1 MPSNSSSPSPA
12 PERFSLLIAL
22 FALLLGIGCGMLHV
36 LLETLAEPDPL
47 IPALAVTMATM
58 MLGVMRPQRPW
69 RWVLLVGVP
78 VPVVMWAAHFVLPA
92 AQFTRAAIAGSL
104 LISLPG
110 CAGAYGGSVLRRKI
124 VQIFYEDNEEEL
136 HPPKRAAS
144 STDPQR

>member
-1 MPSNSSSPSPA
+1 MPSKTPST
-12 PERFSLLIAL
+12 PERFTLLISL
-22 FALLLGIGCGMLHV
+22 FALLLGIGCGVLHV

-58 MLGVMRPQRPW
+58 LLGTMRPLRPW

-78 VPVVMWAAHFVLPA
+78 VPVVMWAAHFVMPA

-136 HPPKRAAS
+136 QPPARAANSTEPKR
-144 STDPQR
+144 